1 MCGISV
7 IFSKNNNIPLAKS
20 LEFHKKI
27 NHRGPDHSDI
37 AFRYNNK
44 IKLLSEFNTNIEIL
58 TNVFVGHTRL
68 SIIDK
73 SSVSNQ
79 PMKDIKNRFIIS
91 FNGEI
96 YNYKELKSE
105 LQSDGIA
112 FKTNSDTEVFLNVF
126 INYKYDFLKRLNGM
140 FAFIVYDS
148 LEHRLTVCR
157 DRFGVKP
164 LYFCK
169 IEDKFYFFS
178 EIKQIFG
185 LMRLSIN
192 KKKIEYFLKYNL
204 KDYDNQTLL
213 ENIYQVRP
221 GYHITL
227 DRDNFD
233 ITQKCWYDPK
243 LALKNND
250 NHKDTSFKELMSDAV
265 SIRLRSD
272 VPVGTQLSGG
282 IDSSIISYLAYKKQ
296 KDISFFSAVSKN
308 LADNDGIH
316 VDHFHNYFGTKPNK
330 FFYDNI
336 SEEVLNDSLFFEQ
349 QDEPIISISY
359 YL

>member
-112 FKTNSDTEVFLNVF
+112 FKQT
-126 INYKYDFLKRLNGM
+126 
-140 FAFIVYDS
+140 
-148 LEHRLTVCR
+148 
-157 DRFGVKP
+157 
-164 LYFCK
+164 
-169 IEDKFYFFS
+169 
-178 EIKQIFG
+178 QI
-185 LMRLSIN
+185 
-192 KKKIEYFLKYNL
+192 
-204 KDYDNQTLL
+204 
-213 ENIYQVRP
+213 P
-221 GYHITL
+221 
-227 DRDNFD
+227 
-233 ITQKCWYDPK
+233 
-243 LALKNND
+243 
-250 NHKDTSFKELMSDAV
+250 
-265 SIRLRSD
+265 
-272 VPVGTQLSGG
+272 
-282 IDSSIISYLAYKKQ
+282 
-296 KDISFFSAVSKN
+296 
-308 LADNDGIH
+308 
-316 VDHFHNYFGTKPNK
+316 K
-330 FFYDNI
+330 FF
-336 SEEVLNDSLFFEQ
+336 
-349 QDEPIISISY
+349 
-359 YL
+359 